1 LFVAKWTRE
10 RLCFFASE
18 RVFRSSRR
26 QNVLRALGEKT
37 STFLSHM
44 YISLIHSLFSEIQ
57 IAKST
62 VCMAENQDLGK
73 KVKRTKGDKAVQPE
87 FFQEAKVI
95 CNGQEVMTVGGTQA
109 EYVVDIWS
117 GNHPFFQG
125 KRGAIMTDVG
135 QVTRFGDKYGD
146 LGDLSFVETMD
157 GKNEA
162 GEAKTVT
169 RGKAQKK

>member
-1 LFVAKWTRE
+1 MFSASTSLRTAQVANFVRTPAK
-10 RLCFFASE
+10 S
-18 RVFRSSRR
+18 RST
-26 QNVLRALGEKT
+26 K
-37 STFLSHM
+37 
-44 YISLIHSLFSEIQ
+44 

-73 KVKRTKGDKAVQPE
+73 KVKRVKGEKAVQPE
-87 FFQEAKVI
+87 FYQEAKVV

-125 KRGAIMTDVG
+125 KKGAIMTDVG

-157 GKNEA
+157 GKSEA
-162 GEAKTVT
+162 GEAKTIT
-169 RGKAQKK
+169 RGKSQKKN

>member
-1 LFVAKWTRE
+1 MCIRD
-10 RLCFFASE
+10 
-18 RVFRSSRR
+18 SSSGR
-26 QNVLRALGEKT
+26 QNVLFGTRSKNLNFSLARV
-37 STFLSHM
+37 

-57 IAKST
+57 VAKST

-125 KRGAIMTDVG
+125 KTGAIMTDVG

-157 GKNEA
+157 GKSET
-162 GEAKTVT
+162 GKAKTVT